1 MVTLREILQL
11 KFDTTA
17 LELTARDPEKLR
29 LIQEF
34 VIGPDAYEH
43 TMRTPGLR
51 NSWLNNTLVFVDRT
65 INHHNE
71 PTKRGPEMG
80 WSVDYSQIAPELLQA
95 ELVTLNL
102 WWSPLRGTKI
112 TADILLPRI
121 QVEAANAFYGEEAK

>member
-34 VIGPDAYEH
+34 IIGPDAYEH
-43 TMRTPGLR
+43 TMRTEGLR

-80 WSVDYSQIAPELLQA
+80 WGVDYSQIAPELLQA
-95 ELVTLNL
+95 ELVTLNM
-102 WWSPLRGTKI
+102 WWSQLRGTKI

-121 QVEAANAFYGEEAK
+121 QVEAANAFYGKEAK

>member
-34 VIGPDAYEH
+34 IICPDASDRVH
-43 TMRTPGLR
+43 RTEGLR
-51 NSWLNNTLVFVDRT
+51 NAWLNNTLVYVDRT

-71 PTKRGPEMG
+71 PTKRGPVMG
-80 WSVDYSQIAPELLQA
+80 WEK
-95 ELVTLNL
+95 T
-102 WWSPLRGTKI
+102 GTP
-112 TADILLPRI
+112 DRMGI
-121 QVEAANAFYGEEAK
+121 QRYPYPSKGRL

>member
-34 VIGPDAYEH
+34 IIGPDAYEH
-43 TMRTPGLR
+43 IMRTPGLR

-95 ELVTLNL
+95 ELFALNMR
-102 WWSPLRGTKI
+102 WSPLRGTKI

-121 QVEAANAFYGEEAK
+121 QVEAANAFYGKEAK

>member
-11 KFDTTA
+11 KFDATA

-34 VIGPDAYEH
+34 IICPDASDRVY
-43 TMRTPGLR
+43 RTEGLL
-51 NSWLNNTLVFVDRT
+51 NAWLNSTLVYVDRT

-95 ELVTLNL
+95 ELFALNMR
-102 WWSPLRGTKI
+102 WSPLRGTTI

-121 QVEAANAFYGEEAK
+121 QVEAANAFYGKEV

>member
-34 VIGPDAYEH
+34 IIGPDASDKVY
-43 TMRTPGLR
+43 RTEGLR
-51 NSWLNNTLVFVDRT
+51 NAWLNNTLVYVDRT

-95 ELVTLNL
+95 ELVTLNML
-102 WWSPLRGTKI
+102 WSPLRGTAI

-121 QVEAANAFYGEEAK
+121 QVEAANAFYGKEAK

>member
-34 VIGPDAYEH
+34 IIGPDAYEH

-51 NSWLNNTLVFVDRT
+51 NAWLNNTLVYVDRT

-121 QVEAANAFYGEEAK
+121 QVEAANAFYGKEAK

>member
-34 VIGPDAYEH
+34 IICPDATDKVRRAE
-43 TMRTPGLR
+43 GLR
-51 NSWLNNTLVFVDRT
+51 NAWLNNTLVYVDRT

-80 WSVDYSQIAPELLQA
+80 WNVDYSQIAPELLQA
-95 ELVTLNL
+95 ELVTLNM

-121 QVEAANAFYGEEAK
+121 QVEAANAFYGKEV

>member
-34 VIGPDAYEH
+34 IIGPDASDKVY
-43 TMRTPGLR
+43 RTEGLR
-51 NSWLNNTLVFVDRT
+51 NAWLNNTLVYVDRT

-71 PTKRGPEMG
+71 PTKRGPEIG

-95 ELVTLNL
+95 ELVTLNM
-102 WWSPLRGTKI
+102 WWSPLRGTLI

-121 QVEAANAFYGEEAK
+121 QVEAANAFYGKEV

>member
-34 VIGPDAYEH
+34 IIGPDASDRVH
-43 TMRTPGLR
+43 RTEGLR
-51 NSWLNNTLVFVDRT
+51 NAWLNNTLVYVDRT

-102 WWSPLRGTKI
+102 WWAPLRGTKI

>member
-34 VIGPDAYEH
+34 IIGPDASDKVY
-43 TMRTPGLR
+43 RTEGLR
-51 NSWLNNTLVFVDRT
+51 NAWLNNTLVYVDRT

-80 WSVDYSQIAPELLQA
+80 WGVDYSQIAPELLQA
-95 ELVTLNL
+95 ELVTLNM
-102 WWSPLRGTKI
+102 WWSPLRGTTI

-121 QVEAANAFYGEEAK
+121 QVEAANAFYGKEV